1 MKEGNLELTDL
12 IEMISNMA
20 RLDFTKRLNVEISEN
35 PIDVMAYG
43 LNMLSEELEY
53 NVVKKSML
61 EEINRNLERFSFTV
75 AHDIKSPLSS
85 AYTLITLIEM
95 ELEGTENE
103 TLKDYFTLLK
113 QINERTRNM
122 INGILEYS
130 KTNFNDIII
139 SEIDLNAICAE
150 IANEHSLNENVII
163 SFQKNMPKVYH
174 NEFALTQIISNLVNN
189 AIKYN
194 DKEMCELDIRCA
206 DKENFYEVSVT
217 DNGPGIAE
225 KDKEKIFDLFEN
237 LNNNIE
243 DSHGIGLSIV
253 KKLVTQANGSVW
265 VDTETEQ
272 GARFIFTIEKRKT
285 NFQNSLAG

>member
-1 MKEGNLELTDL
+1 MNEGKIDLTHL
-12 IEMISNMA
+12 IEMIGNMA
-20 RLDFTKRLNVEISEN
+20 KLDFSKRLNVEISED

-85 AYTLITLIEM
+85 AFTLITLIEA

-103 TLKDYFTLLK
+103 TLKEYFTLLK

-130 KTNFNDIII
+130 KTNFNDTLI
-139 SEIDLNAICAE
+139 SEVDLNRICSE
-150 IANEHSLNENVII
+150 IANEHSLNESIII
-163 SFQKNMPKVYH
+163 SFQKNMPKVFY
-174 NEFALTQIISNLVNN
+174 NEFALTQIISNLINN

-194 DKEMCELDIRCA
+194 DKDVCELEIRCA

-217 DNGPGIAE
+217 DNGPGIAD

-243 DSHGIGLSIV
+243 ESHGIGLSIV

-265 VDTETEQ
+265 VDTANKH
-272 GARFIFTIEKRKT
+272 GARFIFTIEKIEN
-285 NFQNSLAG
+285 NFQSSLAV